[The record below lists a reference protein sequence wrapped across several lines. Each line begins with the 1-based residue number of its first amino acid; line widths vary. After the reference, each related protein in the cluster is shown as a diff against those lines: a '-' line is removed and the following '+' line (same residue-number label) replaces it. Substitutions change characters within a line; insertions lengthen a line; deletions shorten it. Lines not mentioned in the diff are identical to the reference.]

1 MFVFNFYKN
10 CIDKKWKWSYHFS
23 VHMHDEKRR
32 HSYLKKERC
41 CRKIE
46 GNKTFKPTGFPMKNL
61 GSVEIE
67 LDEFEAMRL
76 CDLDGKNQIEA
87 SEIMGISRGTI
98 QRLLESGR
106 KKLADALL
114 NSKAINIKN
123 SYTGGENKEG

>member
-1 MFVFNFYKN
+1 MFTLMVSAGLRVGEVVK
-10 CIDKKWKWSYHFS
+10 
-23 VHMHDEKRR
+23 
-32 HSYLKKERC
+32 LQ
-41 CRKIE
+41 
-46 GNKTFKPTGFPMKNL
+46 
-61 GSVEIE
+61 